1 MIEICVK
8 LITSRFPPNLHLRNM
23 WQRRRCHTEVFC
35 KNAVLK
41 DFAKFTGKHVCHNL
55 FFNKFE
61 TEVCNFFRNEIL
73 AQVSSCG
80 FSEIFQN
87 TYLQKTFVGCFC
99 SKYSYIYV
107 LFLVKCIICKGVV
120 SSETFHICATSYF
133 VFAKLVKPFPRIMFF
148 LVPSIII
155 MKKVLKNHIN
165 SSVSLMIHFLV
176 QLSTRM
182 LLMDFI
188 IMMQLSLK

>member
-1 MIEICVK
+1 MLFLKISQNSQENMCVTIFF
-8 LITSRFPPNLHLRNM
+8 LINLRLRSATFLEMRFQH
-23 WQRRRCHTEVFC
+23 RCLPV
-35 KNAVLK
+35 
-41 DFAKFTGKHVCHNL
+41 DFPKY
-55 FFNKFE
+55 
-61 TEVCNFFRNEIL
+61 FRTP
-73 AQVSSCG
+73 
-80 FSEIFQN
+80 F
-87 TYLQKTFVGCFC
+87 LQKTFVGCFC

-165 SSVSLMIHFLV
+165 SSVSPMIHFLV